1 MEMTMRH
8 SAKILFVLI
17 VASSLPAVKVAAQP
31 QTALPEL
38 SFKRLLNEL
47 QITVASTPYLGENMT
62 IGVSV
67 HYGSAF
73 DPADKGGLTNLM
85 ARMLGRAT
93 IDKSF
98 KDIRDELSYI
108 GANLDVQC
116 DWDGIRLLLR
126 TQSPMFERALLIL
139 YQIVGEA
146 QFNAE
151 DLAAVKQEILQRM
164 QQPEDPRQRIQ
175 GQFETALFR
184 GTTYGRPL
192 VGTKAT
198 IDRITLG
205 DVRLFYRAHFSS
217 DTAALTVVG
226 SAPAPLMLQKA
237 TRIWGVWVKKE
248 EIPSTFLP
256 PRAPS
261 SRTVFLEN
269 DPNSPAAQFI
279 MGNLWPRREEPAYCP
294 AVLAARIFEQRLTK
308 ALPTSLL
315 SVKAEGR
322 RLPGPFDVQAQ
333 AAADQA
339 AGQIQKVIETAESL
353 KASGVTPEEL
363 AEAQAKWME
372 EFNKSLAS
380 TDGICN
386 LILDSELYRL
396 GTNYAVTFPDLVR
409 RTDADAVKKAA
420 KEWIFPGGMII
431 VVRGPASVLKP
442 ILELLGPLQQL
453 TP

>member
-1 MEMTMRH
+1 MTMRH
-8 SAKILFVLI
+8 SAKILFVLMI
-17 VASSLPAVKVAAQP
+17 VSSFPAVKVAAQS
-31 QTALPEL
+31 QAVLPEL
-38 SFKRLLNEL
+38 SFKRLLNDL

-62 IGVSV
+62 IGLSL

-73 DPADKGGLTNLM
+73 DPADKGGLANLV

-93 IDKSF
+93 IDKTL
-98 KDIRDELSYI
+98 KDIRDELNYI

-126 TQSPMFERALLIL
+126 TQSSKFERALLIL

-151 DLAAVKQEILQRM
+151 DLAAVKLEILQRM
-164 QQPEDPRQRIQ
+164 QQPEDPRQRIH

-192 VGTKAT
+192 LGTKAT
-198 IDRITLG
+198 IDRMTLG
-205 DVRLFYRAHFSS
+205 DVRLFYRSHFSP
-217 DTAALTVVG
+217 DTAALNVVG

-237 TRIWGVWVKKE
+237 TRIWGVWVEKD
-248 EIPSTFLP
+248 EIPFTFLP

-269 DPNSPAAQFI
+269 DPNSPAAQFV
-279 MGNLWPRREEPAYCP
+279 MGNLWPKREEPAFYP
-294 AVLAARIFEQRLTK
+294 AMLAARVFEQRLTK

-315 SVKAEGR
+315 SVNAGGR
-322 RLPGPFDVQAQ
+322 RLPGPFYVQAQ

-339 AGQIQKVIETAESL
+339 AGQIQQVIETAESL

-363 AEAQAKWME
+363 AEAQSKWID
-372 EFNKSLAS
+372 EFNKALAS

-396 GTNYAVTFPDLVR
+396 GTNYGVSFPDLVR
-409 RTDADAVKKAA
+409 RSDVDAVKKAA
-420 KEWIFPGGMII
+420 KEWIFPGGMLII
-431 VVRGPASVLKP
+431 VRGPASVLKP
-442 ILELLGPLQQL
+442 SLELLGPLQLL